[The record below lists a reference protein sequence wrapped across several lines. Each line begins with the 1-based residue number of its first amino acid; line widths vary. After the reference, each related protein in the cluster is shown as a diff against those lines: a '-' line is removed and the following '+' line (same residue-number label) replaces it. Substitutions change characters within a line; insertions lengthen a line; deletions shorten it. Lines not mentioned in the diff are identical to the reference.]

1 MNIFATKLQTNHH
14 ILIMLHKRIE
24 NLMQLRNLLLQSN
37 DEFKQIKEK
46 AERENGWF
54 IQPFIEKSIENI
66 CNNYLDENNLILY
79 AASILTSEQK
89 NKVQTI
95 GVTMAGNI
103 PLVGFHDFL
112 SVYLC
117 GHQQKIKLSSK
128 DNILLPYIIDCL
140 YKIDPISKDIISIEN
155 MLKNCDAYI
164 ATGSNSSAMYFEKY
178 FSKYPHIIRKNK
190 TSVAVLTGDET
201 GNDLEKLAD
210 DVYLYFGLGC
220 RNITKIFVPQQYNF
234 EQLLNVF
241 QKYDELKHHNKYRNN
256 YDYNL
261 ALYILNNQ
269 FYMTNESLLL
279 IENKNNF
286 SAVSTLHFEYY
297 KDEISIQNK
306 EEIQAIVGAEF
317 IPFGEAQSP
326 TLFDFADGVNTIEFL
341 NSL

>member
-1 MNIFATKLQTNHH
+1 MNIFATKLQTKHH

-24 NLMQLRNLLLQSN
+24 NLISLKNFLLQN
-37 DEFKQIKEK
+37 DEELKLIKEK

-54 IQPFIEKSIENI
+54 IQDFIEKSIQNI
-66 CNNYLDENNLILY
+66 CNEYLDENNLILY
-79 AASILTSEQK
+79 SSTLQTAEIK
-89 NKVQTI
+89 NKQLKI

-112 SVYLC
+112 SVYLS
-117 GHQQKIKLSSK
+117 GHHQLIKLSSK
-128 DNILLPYIIDCL
+128 DNVLLPYIIQFL
-140 YKIDPISKDIISIEN
+140 YQIDDANRKIISIES

-190 TSVAVLTGDET
+190 TSIAILTGNET
-201 GNDLEKLAD
+201 VSELEKLAD

-220 RNITKIFVPQQYNF
+220 RNITKIFVPKGYDFKN
-234 EQLLNVF
+234 LLNVF
-241 QKYDELKHHNKYRNN
+241 RKYDNLKHHNKYRNN

-286 SAVSTLHFEYY
+286 SAVATLHYEYY
-297 KDEISIQNK
+297 DEEIVIENK
-306 EEIQAIVGAEF
+306 EEIQAIIGDGF
-317 IPFGEAQSP
+317 IPFGQAQSP
-326 TLFDFADGVNTIEFL
+326 SLHDFADGINTIDFL